1 MDLDLVFV
9 IVVVVCSAAVDADV
23 CFMCYVDEQQS
34 LASSADVSQMATLC
48 YCIAILVCVIAH
60 ALVLVLTHFMHSLTP
75 SLTE

>member
-9 IVVVVCSAAVDADV
+9 VVVVVCAAAVDADV
-23 CFMCYVDEQQS
+23 CFICYVDEQQR

-48 YCIAILVCVIAH
+48 FVILVCVIAH
-60 ALVLVLTHFMHSLTP
+60 VLVIVLTHFMHSLTP